1 MKSKYKVFNQTTVP
15 NQPAQEKKQILSKK
29 RAASFCQESAIFTS
43 PADIRRIKDKIKN
56 EGIPSERIISRD
68 TVINSNILTITQ
80 IKGNILPDEQ
90 KELYINASG
99 LIDKHKLKV
108 KSNRDDGVVYFW
120 TNTQKVLGP
129 KDKKDIVLYIN
140 LEMFLSKFFFA
151 IYYALDISDYR
162 LQFNIKDKEN
172 IDELSNK
179 VQLQIPYAYPL
190 VITKKNIIQLGKSK
204 FQIVLI
210 VNCILEITNL
220 KTNQKYIYNPLAISE
235 VTIGR
240 DGNCTIHIDD
250 DRDMSLIHAT
260 FIYEQK
266 NKHWT
271 IRDGSKIKES
281 KTGTWIIGYDSYV
294 LKEKM
299 KLKINDALLEIRTKA

>member
-1 MKSKYKVFNQTTVP
+1 MKSKYKVFHQTTVP

-140 LEMFLSKFFFA
+140 LKMFLSKFFFA
-151 IYYALDISDYR
+151 IYYG
-162 LQFNIKDKEN
+162 LQFNIKEKEN

-240 DGNCTIHIDD
+240 DSNCTIHIDD

-281 KTGTWIIGYDSYV
+281 KNFLNKRFDGIKRITTRLIIMIIPNK
-294 LKEKM
+294 KEF
-299 KLKINDALLEIRTKA
+299 L